1 MFSLASFVVGFW
13 IRRVFLFV
21 LLQVQV
27 AQGAVHCQAFNQS
40 LHPPVGHSCHA
51 QVEHQQAPVHRQHVG
66 DMDHPVPLRAA
77 EPRVTF
83 ICHITAAVRW
93 SGAVT
98 SWPLS
103 GDRLMSKEWRVW
115 LDDNALENVT
125 ML

>member
-1 MFSLASFVVGFW
+1 MH
-13 IRRVFLFV
+13 V

-27 AQGAVHCQAFNQS
+27 AQGAVHLQAFDQS
-40 LHPPVGHSCHA
+40 LHPPVGHSRHA
-51 QVEHQQAPVHRQHVG
+51 HVEHQQAPVHRQHVG
-66 DMDHPVPLRAA
+66 DVDHPIFLGGGGQRR
-77 EPRVTF
+77 PRVTF
-83 ICHITAAVRW
+83 VNHASAAVGW